1 MSRKLYSILSL
12 GFLFPTFVT
21 AQNADVN
28 ITSKQNQKDSISY
41 EMPQVIVVG
50 QKDKLFTRV
59 PGSITVIN
67 KKELFQ
73 FNALTGNEVFRK
85 ITGLNVV
92 DEEGSG
98 LRVNIG
104 IRGLD
109 PDRSRSVLM
118 LEDGIPIALN
128 PYGEPEM
135 YFTPAIDKMAGLEVL
150 KGSGQILFGPQTI
163 GGVVNY
169 FTADPPSSV
178 QTRIKL
184 NGGKD
189 GLFSAFVNHGNTIGK
204 TGYIVSYLHKRA
216 DDLGVSSFK
225 INDLSAKIKIQ
236 GSDKSNLGLKLGFY
250 DEISNSTYVGLTQNL
265 YDTGGQDFLRITP
278 NDRLPIRRYNA
289 SLTHQYFF
297 NNKIKLQT
305 TAFAYSISRNW
316 QRQEFSAS
324 RTSDFSGTVYGNTN
338 ISGGALYLRNATG
351 NRNRQFEVIGI
362 EPKLNIQHQLFK
374 KSNTIETGVRFLYE
388 RGFEQFIIGAKPD
401 ASTGSVR
408 DNEIRTGKAFSAYA
422 QNKIDI
428 TDKLNLNVGARIEAY
443 DYEREI
449 LRGRFRVNG
458 VNNVVRDTNV
468 VANNNIFAFIP
479 GAGFNFNAS
488 EKVNLFAGVHKGFA
502 PPRIKDAITSD
513 GVALNLDAEL
523 STNYELGSRFNFN
536 EVITAEITGFIM
548 NFQNQIIPVSLS
560 SGGVNTTG
568 LANGGETLH
577 QGIEIGFKINFG
589 KLLNSKTDVYLENN
603 STLQKTNYSE
613 DRFVGSTNVNG
624 NQLPYAPNKMIWTAL
639 SAEFKNGF
647 GARVS
652 GNYIDS
658 QFADEVNSIT
668 PSTNGRTGQISSR
681 FIMDGNIFYKLPKV
695 NASINLAVKNLTDE
709 RYISSRRPE
718 GIKVG
723 LPRVVTLGFDY
734 TF

>member
-1 MSRKLYSILSL
+1 MLPI
-12 GFLFPTFVT
+12 FVM
-21 AQNADVN
+21 AQNAEVN
-28 ITSKQNQKDSISY
+28 IATKQILRDSMSY
-41 EMPQVIVVG
+41 EMPQVVVVG

-67 KKELFQ
+67 KKELLQ
-73 FNALTGNEVFRK
+73 FNPLTGNEVFRK

-135 YFTPAIDKMAGLEVL
+135 YFTPAIDKMAGMEVL

-163 GGVVNY
+163 GGVVNF
-169 FTADPPSSV
+169 FTADPPSTL
-178 QTRIKL
+178 QTRIKI
-184 NGGKD
+184 NGGGN
-189 GLFSAFVNHGNTIGK
+189 GLFSGFVSHGNTVGK
-204 TGYIVSYLHKRA
+204 TGFLVSYLHKRA
-216 DDLGVSSFK
+216 DDLGISSFK
-225 INDLSAKIKIQ
+225 LNDLSAKIKIQ
-236 GSDKSNLGLKLGFY
+236 ASDKSNLGLKLGFY
-250 DEISNSTYVGLTQNL
+250 DEESNSTYVGLTQNL
-265 YDTGGQDFLRITP
+265 FDSGNQDFLRIAP

-297 NNKIKLQT
+297 NSKIKLQT

-316 QRQEFSAS
+316 QRQEFSAT
-324 RTSDFSGTVYGNTN
+324 RPNDFSGVVYGDTN
-338 ISGGALYLRNATG
+338 IPGGAIYLRNATG
-351 NRNRQFEVIGI
+351 NRNRQFEVVGL
-362 EPKLNIQHQLFK
+362 EPKLSIQHQLFK
-374 KSNTIETGVRFLYE
+374 KENLLETGVRYIHE
-388 RGFEQFIIGAKPD
+388 KAIEQFIIGAKPD
-401 ASTGSVR
+401 ASTGNIR

-428 TDKLNLNVGARIEAY
+428 TNKLNLNIGARIEAY

-479 GAGFNFNAS
+479 GAGLNFNAS
-488 EKVNLFAGVHKGFA
+488 EQVNLFAGVHKGFA
-502 PPRIKDAITSD
+502 PPRIKDAITSS

-536 EVITAEITGFIM
+536 DVITAEITGFIM

-560 SGGVNTTG
+560 SGGLNTTG
-568 LANGGETLH
+568 LANGGATLH
-577 QGIEIGFKINFG
+577 QGLELGFKINFG
-589 KLLNSKTDVYLENN
+589 KIFNSKTDIYLENN
-603 STLQKTNYSE
+603 TTLQNSKYKS
-613 DRFVGSTNVNG
+613 DRLVGNTNVNN
-624 NQLPYAPNKMIWTAL
+624 NQLPYAPNKMIWTAI
-639 SAEFKNGF
+639 STEFKNGF
-647 GARVS
+647 GARLS
-652 GNYIDS
+652 GNYIDK
-658 QFADEVNSIT
+658 QFTDEVNSFT
-668 PSTNGRTGQISSR
+668 PSANGRTGQIDSR
-681 FIMDGNIFYKLPKV
+681 FIVDGNLFYKLPKV
-695 NASINLAVKNLTDE
+695 NASVNLAVKNLTDQ

-718 GIKVG
+718 GIRVG
-723 LPRVVTLGFDY
+723 LPRLVTLGFDY